1 MPAELRAKLE
11 RCSVP
16 TLNSIMVKSG
26 LGTNHMRGLDAVGSA
41 RRFVGVATTL
51 RAVPMREDFRRKVA
65 AGELP
70 DLQARAF
77 EQTEAGETLIIAAGG
92 DTRASVF
99 GDIMTT
105 YLQVKGA
112 AGIVIDG
119 SVSDPEAISSIG
131 IPVFAGG
138 NSALSAATFLH
149 FTEIDIPVGCD
160 GVAVCAGDV
169 VVGDGNGVVVIPRM
183 FAEEVATAAFER
195 EELELFVLE
204 RIKGGARLVGTY
216 PPDDATR
223 AAYQEWRKARAQQG

>member
-1 MPAELRAKLE
+1 
-11 RCSVP
+11 VP

-26 LGTNHMRGLDAVGSA
+26 LGSIHMRGVKAVGAA
-41 RRFVGVATTL
+41 RRFVGTATTL
-51 RAVPMREDFRRKVA
+51 RAVPMREDLRRKVA

-77 EQTEAGETLIIAAGG
+77 EQTSAGETLIIAASG

-119 SVSDPEAISSIG
+119 SVSDPEAIASIDL
-131 IPVFAGG
+131 PVFAGG
-138 NSALSAATFLH
+138 SSALSAGTFLH
-149 FTEIDIPVGCD
+149 FTEIDAPVGCD
-160 GVAVCAGDV
+160 GVAVCAGDA
-169 VVGDGNGVVVIPRM
+169 VVGDGNGVVVIPRA
-183 FAEEVATAAFER
+183 FAAEVADAAFER
-195 EELELFVLE
+195 EELEVFILD
-204 RIKGGARLVGTY
+204 RIKGGARLIGTY

-223 AAYQEWRKARAQQG
+223 AAYQDWRRARASN